1 MRTGVSRSV
10 ATVTAGGT
18 AGRRDVPEEVAV
30 ALTYDGATQAVMM
43 ATPADLTDFALGFTW
58 TEGIADPSAVL
69 SVEVE
74 EAPAGIDLRLWL
86 APGAGAALAARRRG
100 RTGPVGCGLC
110 GIESLEAATA
120 APPPVP
126 ASALQLAPGDVA
138 QAMAAL
144 PAGQS
149 LHGATRA
156 AHAAGFWVPG
166 RGLVALREDVGR
178 HNALDK
184 LAGALWKAGG
194 VPGQGAVV
202 MTSRLSVD
210 LVQKVARLGAPVLIG
225 AAAPTA
231 AAVDLATACGIT
243 LVALARGDR
252 FEVFSHPARV
262 HNAGVAHVA

>member
-1 MRTGVSRSV
+1 MAGVSRTV
-10 ATVTAGGT
+10 ATLSAGGIP
-18 AGRRDVPEEVAV
+18 GRRDVPEEIAV
-30 ALTYDGATQAVMM
+30 ALTYDGVTQAVMM
-43 ATPADLTDFALGFTW
+43 ATPADLKDFGLGFTL
-58 TEGIADPSAVL
+58 TEGIAAPGAVQ
-69 SVEVE
+69 SVEVDE
-74 EAPAGIDLRLWL
+74 GPAGIDLRLWL
-86 APGAGAALAARRRG
+86 APGAGAELAARRRS
-100 RTGPVGCGLC
+100 RAGPVGCGLC
-110 GIESLEAATA
+110 GIESLQAATA

-126 ASALQLAPGDVA
+126 PSGLRLAPGDVA
-138 QAMAAL
+138 QAMAAM
-144 PAGQS
+144 PASQA

-156 AHAAGFWVPG
+156 AHAAGFVVPG

-184 LAGALWKAGG
+184 LAGALWQTG
-194 VPGQGAVV
+194 VSPGTGAVV

-231 AAVDLATACGIT
+231 AAVDLAEACGIT

-262 HNAGVAHVA
+262 QSAGVADVA